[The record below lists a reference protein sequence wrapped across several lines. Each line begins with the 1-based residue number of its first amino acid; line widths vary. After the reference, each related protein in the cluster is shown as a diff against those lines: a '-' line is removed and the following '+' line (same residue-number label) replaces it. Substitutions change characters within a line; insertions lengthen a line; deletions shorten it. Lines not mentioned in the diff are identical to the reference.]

1 MCGSKG
7 FTLLELLV
15 AITLVAVGFSVVFEV
30 LSKARLDYSYARSL
44 SEDLIELNNLLVK
57 GDADPLISQR
67 KTLEDYPQIEE
78 INYRLGQADILLYRV
93 KDEKRL
99 YTP

>member
-1 MCGSKG
+1 MYGNKG

-15 AITLVAVGFSVVFEV
+15 AIALMAVGFSVVFEV
-30 LSKARLDYSYARSL
+30 LSKARLDYSYTKSL
-44 SEDLIELNNLLVK
+44 SKDLIDLNNLLVK
-57 GDADPLISQR
+57 GEADPFISQR
-67 KTLEDYPQIEE
+67 RTLEDYPQIEE
-78 INYRLGQADILLYRV
+78 ITYKLGQAEIFIYRA